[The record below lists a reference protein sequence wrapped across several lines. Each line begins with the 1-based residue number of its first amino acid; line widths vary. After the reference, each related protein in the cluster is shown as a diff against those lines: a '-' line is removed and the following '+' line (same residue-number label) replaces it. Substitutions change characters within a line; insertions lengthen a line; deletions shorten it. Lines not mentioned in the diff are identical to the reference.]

1 MVDRCKLLTIILDM
15 NSKCKHKTTSVTLIN
30 YHFVWIP
37 KRRKKVLIGNVA
49 VKLEELIY
57 EKTKELEC
65 DILALEIM
73 EDHVHLFLCCPPT
86 LAPDQIMF
94 RLKGYTSR
102 VLRQEFS
109 HLLKLPSMWTRSY
122 FCGTAGDASSE
133 TIKKYIANQKTR

>member
-1 MVDRCKLLTIILDM
+1 MPGNYR
-15 NSKCKHKTTSVTLIN
+15 HKTTSVTLIN

-37 KRRKKVLIGNVA
+37 KRRKKVLVGNVA
-49 VKLEELIY
+49 IRLEELLY

-65 DILALEIM
+65 EILALEIM
-73 EDHVHLFLCCPPT
+73 EDHVHLFVSCPPT

-109 HLLKLPSMWTRSY
+109 HLLRMPSMWTRSY

-133 TIKKYIANQKTR
+133 TIKKYITNQKTR